1 MTLRPEMVGLA
12 ALLTRTVDPAGRFA
26 IDPDVVQDTLDRHA
40 TAVQGARLTGTPH
53 PITGST
59 TTYAGPHGW
68 ADDAVVTD
76 ANGDPLTPTADP
88 LRGRWTFDTDT
99 PGPVHID
106 GTYYDLNA
114 AAAELAE
121 LLAAQVAGGILS
133 FTDAAGESW
142 SRGDA
147 SAALLELATR
157 FRARAAA
164 DAATTGAGGVGS
176 VSINASEQRNYGLH
190 PGAGW
195 LAP

>member
-1 MTLRPEMVGLA
+1 MTLRPEMTGLA
-12 ALLTRTVDPAGRFA
+12 ALLTRTVDPAGRFD

-40 TAVQGARLTGTPH
+40 TSVQGARLTGTPH

-59 TTYAGPHGW
+59 TSYAGPHGW
-68 ADDAVVTD
+68 DDNATLTD
-76 ANGDPLTPTADP
+76 GAGAPLDATTADP
-88 LRGRWTFDTDT
+88 LRGRWTFAADT

-114 AAAELAE
+114 ASAELAE

-142 SRGDA
+142 TRGDA
-147 SAALLELATR
+147 ATALLELATR
-157 FRARAAA
+157 FRARV
-164 DAATTGAGGVGS
+164 TSSTGAGGVGS
-176 VSINASEQRNYGLH
+176 VPINASEQRNYGLA
-190 PGAGW
+190 PGSGW

>member
-12 ALLTRTVDPAGRFA
+12 ALLTRTVDPAGRYA

-99 PGPVHID
+99 PGPVHIN

-147 SAALLELATR
+147 ASALLELATR
-157 FRARAAA
+157 FKARAAA
-164 DAATTGAGGVGS
+164 SAGAGGVGS
-176 VSINASEQRNYGLH
+176 VSINASEQRAYGLH

>member
-1 MTLRPEMVGLA
+1 MTLRPEMTGLA
-12 ALLTRTVDPAGRFA
+12 ALLTRTVDPAGRFD

-40 TAVQGARLTGTPH
+40 TSVQGARLTGTPH

-59 TTYAGPHGW
+59 TSYAGPHGW
-68 ADDAVVTD
+68 DDNATLTD
-76 ANGDPLTPTADP
+76 VAGAPLTPTADP
-88 LRGRWTFDTDT
+88 LRGRWTFAADT

-106 GTYYDLNA
+106 GTFYALNA

-142 SRGDA
+142 TRGDA
-147 SAALLELATR
+147 ATALLELATR
-157 FRARAAA
+157 FRARV
-164 DAATTGAGGVGS
+164 TSSTGAGGVGS
-176 VSINASEQRNYGLH
+176 VPINASEQRNYGLA
-190 PGAGW
+190 PGSGW

>member
-12 ALLTRTVDPAGRFA
+12 ALLTRTVDPAGRFN

-40 TAVQGARLTGTPH
+40 TTVQGARLTGTPH

-76 ANGDPLTPTADP
+76 AAGELLTPTADP
-88 LRGRWTFDTDT
+88 LRGRWTFAADT

-106 GTYYDLNA
+106 GTFYDLNA

-142 SRGDA
+142 TRGDA
-147 SAALLELATR
+147 ATALLELATR
-157 FRARAAA
+157 FRARV
-164 DAATTGAGGVGS
+164 TSSTGAGGVGS
-176 VSINASEQRNYGLH
+176 VPINASEQRNYGLA

>member
-1 MTLRPEMVGLA
+1 MTLRPEMTGLA
-12 ALLTRTVDPAGRFA
+12 ALLTRTVDPAGRFD

-40 TAVQGARLTGTPH
+40 TSVQGARLTGTPH

-59 TTYAGPHGW
+59 TSYAGPHGW
-68 ADDAVVTD
+68 DDNATLTD
-76 ANGDPLTPTADP
+76 GAGAPLDATTADP
-88 LRGRWTFDTDT
+88 LRGRWTFAADT

-142 SRGDA
+142 TRGDA
-147 SAALLELATR
+147 ATALLELATR
-157 FRARAAA
+157 FRARV
-164 DAATTGAGGVGS
+164 TSSTGAGGVGS
-176 VSINASEQRNYGLH
+176 VPINASEQRNYGLA
-190 PGAGW
+190 PGSGW

>member
-12 ALLTRTVDPAGRFA
+12 ALLTRTVDPAGRFD

-88 LRGRWTFDTDT
+88 LRGRWTFATDT

-106 GTYYDLNA
+106 GTYYDLNR

-121 LLAAQVAGGILS
+121 LLAAQVAGGILT

-142 SRGDA
+142 TRGDA
-147 SAALLELATR
+147 ASAFLELAAR
-157 FRARAAA
+157 FRSRITDEARAVASVPIN
-164 DAATTGAGGVGS
+164 VG
-176 VSINASEQRNYGLH
+176 EQRGPAWPGT

>member
-12 ALLTRTVDPAGRFA
+12 ALLTRTVDPAGRFD

-40 TAVQGARLTGTPH
+40 TSVQGARLTGTPH

-59 TTYAGPHGW
+59 TSYAGPHGW
-68 ADDAVVTD
+68 DDNATLTD
-76 ANGDPLTPTADP
+76 GAGAPLTPTADP
-88 LRGRWTFDTDT
+88 LRGKWTFPADT

-106 GTYYDLNA
+106 GTFYDLNA

-142 SRGDA
+142 TRGDA
-147 SAALLELATR
+147 ATALLELATR
-157 FRARAAA
+157 FRARV
-164 DAATTGAGGVGS
+164 TSSTGAGGVGS
-176 VSINASEQRNYGLH
+176 VPINASEQRNYGLA

>member
-1 MTLRPEMVGLA
+1 MVGLA

-40 TAVQGARLTGTPH
+40 TVVQGARLTGTPH

-88 LRGRWTFDTDT
+88 LRGRWTFDADT

-114 AAAELAE
+114 AGAELAE
-121 LLAAQVAGGILS
+121 LLAAQLAGGILS

-157 FRARAAA
+157 FRARVTSSA
-164 DAATTGAGGVGS
+164 GAGGVGS

>member
-12 ALLTRTVDPAGRFA
+12 ALLTRTVDPAGRFD

-88 LRGRWTFDTDT
+88 LRGRWTFDADT

-106 GTYYDLNA
+106 GTHYDLNA
-114 AAAELAE
+114 AGAELAE
-121 LLAAQVAGGILS
+121 LLAAQLAGGILS

-157 FRARAAA
+157 FRARV
-164 DAATTGAGGVGS
+164 TSSTGAGGVGS

>member
-12 ALLTRTVDPAGRFA
+12 ALLTRTVDPAGRFD

-40 TAVQGARLTGTPH
+40 TSVQGARLTGTPH

-59 TTYAGPHGW
+59 TSYAGPHGW
-68 ADDAVVTD
+68 DDNATLTD
-76 ANGDPLTPTADP
+76 GAGAPLTPTADP
-88 LRGRWTFDTDT
+88 LRGKWTFPADT

-106 GTYYDLNA
+106 GTFYDLNA

-142 SRGDA
+142 TRGDA
-147 SAALLELATR
+147 ATALLELATR
-157 FRARAAA
+157 FRARV
-164 DAATTGAGGVGS
+164 TSSTGAGGVGS
-176 VSINASEQRNYGLH
+176 VPINASEQRNYGLA
-190 PGAGW
+190 PGSGW

>member
-12 ALLTRTVDPAGRFA
+12 ALLTRTVDPAGRFD

-88 LRGRWTFDTDT
+88 LRGRWTFDADT

-106 GTYYDLNA
+106 GTCYDLNA

-142 SRGDA
+142 TRGDA

>member
-12 ALLTRTVDPAGRFA
+12 ALLTRTVDPAGRFD

-88 LRGRWTFDTDT
+88 LRGRWTFDADT

-106 GTYYDLNA
+106 GTYYELNA

-147 SAALLELATR
+147 ASALLELATR
-157 FRARAAA
+157 FRARVAASG
-164 DAATTGAGGVGS
+164 GAGGVGS
-176 VSINASEQRNYGLH
+176 VSINASEQNAYGLH

>member
-12 ALLTRTVDPAGRFA
+12 ALLTRTVDPAGRFD

-88 LRGRWTFDTDT
+88 LRGRWTFDADT

-114 AAAELAE
+114 AGAELAE
-121 LLAAQVAGGILS
+121 LLAAQLAGGILS

-142 SRGDA
+142 TRGDA
-147 SAALLELATR
+147 ASALLELATR
-157 FRARAAA
+157 FKARAAA
-164 DAATTGAGGVGS
+164 SAGAGGVGS

>member
-12 ALLTRTVDPAGRFA
+12 ALLTRTVDPAGRFD

-88 LRGRWTFDTDT
+88 LRGRWTFAADT

-106 GTYYDLNA
+106 GTCYDLNA
-114 AAAELAE
+114 AGAELAE
-121 LLAAQVAGGILS
+121 LLAAQLAGGILS

>member
-12 ALLTRTVDPAGRFA
+12 ALLTRSVDPAGRYN

-68 ADDAVVTD
+68 ADDAVVTN
-76 ANGDPLTPTADP
+76 AAGDPLAPTADP
-88 LRGRWTFDTDT
+88 LRGRWTFATDT

-147 SAALLELATR
+147 ASALLELATR
-157 FRARAAA
+157 FRARVAASG
-164 DAATTGAGGVGS
+164 GAGGVGS
-176 VSINASEQRNYGLH
+176 VSINASEQNAYGLH

>member
-1 MTLRPEMVGLA
+1 MTLRPEMTGLA
-12 ALLTRTVDPAGRFA
+12 ALLTRTVDPAGRFD

-40 TAVQGARLTGTPH
+40 TSVQGARLTGTPH

-59 TTYAGPHGW
+59 TSYAGPHGW
-68 ADDAVVTD
+68 DDNATLTD
-76 ANGDPLTPTADP
+76 GAGAPLDATTADP
-88 LRGRWTFDTDT
+88 LRGRWTFAADT

-106 GTYYDLNA
+106 GTFYDLNA

-147 SAALLELATR
+147 ATALLELATR
-157 FRARAAA
+157 FRARV
-164 DAATTGAGGVGS
+164 TSSTGAGGVGS
-176 VSINASEQRNYGLH
+176 VPINASEQRNYGLA

>member
-1 MTLRPEMVGLA
+1 MTLRPEMTGLA
-12 ALLTRTVDPAGRFA
+12 ALLTRTVDPAGRFN

-40 TAVQGARLTGTPH
+40 TSVQGARLTGTPH

-59 TTYAGPHGW
+59 TSYAGPHGW
-68 ADDAVVTD
+68 DDNATLTD
-76 ANGDPLTPTADP
+76 GAGAPLDATTADP
-88 LRGRWTFDTDT
+88 LRGRWTFTADT

-106 GTYYDLNA
+106 GTFYDLNA

-142 SRGDA
+142 TRGDA
-147 SAALLELATR
+147 ATALLELATR
-157 FRARAAA
+157 FRARV
-164 DAATTGAGGVGS
+164 TSSTGAGGVGS
-176 VSINASEQRNYGLH
+176 VPINASEQRNYGLA

>member
-1 MTLRPEMVGLA
+1 MTLRPEMTGLA
-12 ALLTRTVDPAGRFA
+12 ALLTRTVDPAGRFD

-40 TAVQGARLTGTPH
+40 TSVQGARLTGTPH

-59 TTYAGPHGW
+59 TSYAGPHGW
-68 ADDAVVTD
+68 DDNATLTD
-76 ANGDPLTPTADP
+76 GAGAPLDATTADP
-88 LRGRWTFDTDT
+88 LRGRWTFAADT

-106 GTYYDLNA
+106 GTFYDLNA

-142 SRGDA
+142 TRGDA
-147 SAALLELATR
+147 ATALLELATR
-157 FRARAAA
+157 FRARV
-164 DAATTGAGGVGS
+164 TSSTGAGGVGS
-176 VSINASEQRNYGLH
+176 VPINASEQRNYGLA

>member
-12 ALLTRTVDPAGRFA
+12 ALLTRTVDPAGRFD

-40 TAVQGARLTGTPH
+40 TSVQGARLTGTPH

-59 TTYAGPHGW
+59 TSYAGPHGW

-76 ANGDPLTPTADP
+76 AAGELLTPTADP
-88 LRGRWTFDTDT
+88 LRGRWTFPADT

-106 GTYYDLNA
+106 GTYYELNA

-121 LLAAQVAGGILS
+121 LLAAQLAGGILS

-147 SAALLELATR
+147 ATALLELATR
-157 FRARAAA
+157 FRARV
-164 DAATTGAGGVGS
+164 TSSTGAGGVGS
-176 VSINASEQRNYGLH
+176 VPINASEQRNYGLA

>member
-12 ALLTRTVDPAGRFA
+12 ALLTRTVDPAGRFN

-40 TAVQGARLTGTPH
+40 TTVQGARLTGDPH

-59 TTYAGPHGW
+59 TSYAGPHGW
-68 ADDAVVTD
+68 DDNATLTD
-76 ANGDPLTPTADP
+76 GAGATLTPTADP
-88 LRGRWTFDTDT
+88 LRGRWTFTADT

-106 GTYYDLNA
+106 GTFYDLNA

-142 SRGDA
+142 TRGDA
-147 SAALLELATR
+147 ATALLELATR
-157 FRARAAA
+157 FRARV
-164 DAATTGAGGVGS
+164 TSSTGAGGVGS
-176 VSINASEQRNYGLH
+176 VPINASEQRNYGLA

>member
-12 ALLTRTVDPAGRFA
+12 ALLTRTVDPAGRYA

-99 PGPVHID
+99 PGPVHIN

-114 AAAELAE
+114 AGAELAE
-121 LLAAQVAGGILS
+121 LLAAQLAGGILS

-157 FRARAAA
+157 FRARVTSSA
-164 DAATTGAGGVGS
+164 GAGGVGS

>member
-88 LRGRWTFDTDT
+88 LRGRWTFDADT

-114 AAAELAE
+114 AGAELAE
-121 LLAAQVAGGILS
+121 LLAAQLAGGILS

>member
-1 MTLRPEMVGLA
+1 M
-12 ALLTRTVDPAGRFA
+12 
-26 IDPDVVQDTLDRHA
+26 
-40 TAVQGARLTGTPH
+40 
-53 PITGST
+53 
-59 TTYAGPHGW
+59 
-68 ADDAVVTD
+68 TD
-76 ANGDPLTPTADP
+76 AGEPLTATEADP
-88 LRGRWTFDTDT
+88 LRGRWTFATDT

-106 GTYYDLNA
+106 GTYYELNA

-121 LLAAQVAGGILS
+121 LLAAQLAGGILS

-147 SAALLELATR
+147 AAALLELANR
-157 FRARAAA
+157 FRARVTSSA
-164 DAATTGAGGVGS
+164 GAGGVGS

>member
-1 MTLRPEMVGLA
+1 MTLRPEMTGLA
-12 ALLTRTVDPAGRFA
+12 ALLTRTVDPAGRFD

-40 TAVQGARLTGTPH
+40 TSVQGARLTGTPH

-59 TTYAGPHGW
+59 TSYAGPHGW
-68 ADDAVVTD
+68 DDNATLTD
-76 ANGDPLTPTADP
+76 AAGAPLTPTADP
-88 LRGRWTFDTDT
+88 LRGKWTFPADT
-99 PGPVHID
+99 PGPVYID
-106 GTYYDLNA
+106 GTFYDLNA

-142 SRGDA
+142 TRGDA

-157 FRARAAA
+157 FRARV
-164 DAATTGAGGVGS
+164 TSSTGAGGVGS
-176 VSINASEQRNYGLH
+176 VPINASEQRAYGLA

>member
-1 MTLRPEMVGLA
+1 MTLRPEMTGLA
-12 ALLTRTVDPAGRFA
+12 ALLTRTVDPAGRFD

-40 TAVQGARLTGTPH
+40 TSVQGARLTGTPH

-59 TTYAGPHGW
+59 TSYAGPHGW
-68 ADDAVVTD
+68 DDNATLTD
-76 ANGDPLTPTADP
+76 GAGAPLTPTADP
-88 LRGRWTFDTDT
+88 LRGKWTVPADT

-106 GTYYDLNA
+106 GTYYELNA

-142 SRGDA
+142 TRGDA

-157 FRARAAA
+157 FRARV
-164 DAATTGAGGVGS
+164 TSSTGAGGVGS
-176 VSINASEQRNYGLH
+176 VPINASEQRNYGLA
-190 PGAGW
+190 PGSGW

>member
-12 ALLTRTVDPAGRFA
+12 ALLTRTVDPAGRFD

-40 TAVQGARLTGTPH
+40 TSVQGARLTGTPH

-59 TTYAGPHGW
+59 TSYAGPHGW
-68 ADDAVVTD
+68 DDNATLTD
-76 ANGDPLTPTADP
+76 GAGAPLTPTADP
-88 LRGRWTFDTDT
+88 LRGKWYFPADT

-106 GTYYDLNA
+106 GTFYDLNA

-142 SRGDA
+142 TRGDA
-147 SAALLELATR
+147 ATALLELATR
-157 FRARAAA
+157 FRARV
-164 DAATTGAGGVGS
+164 TSSTGAGGVGS
-176 VSINASEQRNYGLH
+176 VPINASEQRNYGLA

>member
-1 MTLRPEMVGLA
+1 MTLRPEMTGLA
-12 ALLTRTVDPAGRFA
+12 ALLTRTVDPAGRFD

-40 TAVQGARLTGTPH
+40 TSVQGARLTGTPH

-59 TTYAGPHGW
+59 TSYAGPHGW
-68 ADDAVVTD
+68 DDNATLTD
-76 ANGDPLTPTADP
+76 GAGAPLDATTADP
-88 LRGRWTFDTDT
+88 LRGRWTFAADT

-106 GTYYDLNA
+106 GTCYDLNA

-142 SRGDA
+142 TRGDA
-147 SAALLELATR
+147 ATALLELATR
-157 FRARAAA
+157 FRARV
-164 DAATTGAGGVGS
+164 TSSTGAGGVGS
-176 VSINASEQRNYGLH
+176 VPINASEQRNYGLA
-190 PGAGW
+190 PGSGW

>member
-1 MTLRPEMVGLA
+1 MTLRPEMVGLT
-12 ALLTRTVDPAGRFA
+12 ALLTRTVDPAGRFD

-88 LRGRWTFDTDT
+88 LRGRWTFDADT

-114 AAAELAE
+114 AGAELAE

-142 SRGDA
+142 TRGDA

-157 FRARAAA
+157 FRARVTSSA
-164 DAATTGAGGVGS
+164 GAGGVGS

>member
-12 ALLTRTVDPAGRFA
+12 ALLTRSVDPAGRYN

-59 TTYAGPHGW
+59 TSYAGPHGW
-68 ADDAVVTD
+68 ADDAVVTN
-76 ANGDPLTPTADP
+76 AAGDPLTPTADP
-88 LRGRWTFDTDT
+88 LRGRWTFDADT
-99 PGPVHID
+99 PGPVYID

-114 AAAELAE
+114 AGAELAE
-121 LLAAQVAGGILS
+121 LLAAQLAGGILS

-157 FRARAAA
+157 FRARVAASG
-164 DAATTGAGGVGS
+164 GAGGVGS
-176 VSINASEQRNYGLH
+176 VSINASEQNAYGLH

>member
-12 ALLTRTVDPAGRFA
+12 ALLTRTVDPAGRFD

-40 TAVQGARLTGTPH
+40 TSVQGARLTGTPH

-59 TTYAGPHGW
+59 TSYAGPHGW
-68 ADDAVVTD
+68 DDNATLTD
-76 ANGDPLTPTADP
+76 GAGAPLTPTADP
-88 LRGRWTFDTDT
+88 LRGRWTFPADT

-106 GTYYDLNA
+106 GTFYDLNA

-142 SRGDA
+142 TRGDA
-147 SAALLELATR
+147 ATALLELATR
-157 FRARAAA
+157 FRARV
-164 DAATTGAGGVGS
+164 TSSTGAGGVGS
-176 VSINASEQRNYGLH
+176 VPINASEQRNYGLA
-190 PGAGW
+190 PGSGW

>member
-1 MTLRPEMVGLA
+1 MTLRPEMTGLA
-12 ALLTRTVDPAGRFA
+12 ALLTRTVDPAGRFD

-40 TAVQGARLTGTPH
+40 TSVQGARLTGTPH

-59 TTYAGPHGW
+59 TSYAGPHGW
-68 ADDAVVTD
+68 DDNATLTD
-76 ANGDPLTPTADP
+76 GAGAPLTPTADP
-88 LRGRWTFDTDT
+88 LRGKWYFPADT

-106 GTYYDLNA
+106 GTFYDLNA

-142 SRGDA
+142 TRGDA
-147 SAALLELATR
+147 ATALLELATR
-157 FRARAAA
+157 FRARV
-164 DAATTGAGGVGS
+164 TSSTGAGGVGS
-176 VSINASEQRNYGLH
+176 VPINASEQRNYGLA
-190 PGAGW
+190 PGSGW

>member
-12 ALLTRTVDPAGRFA
+12 ALLTRSVDPAGRYN

-53 PITGST
+53 PITRT
-59 TTYAGPHGW
+59 TLTYAGPHGW
-68 ADDAVVTD
+68 ADNATLMTD
-76 ANGDPLTPTADP
+76 AGEPLTATEADP
-88 LRGRWTFDTDT
+88 LRGRWTFATDT

-106 GTYYDLNA
+106 GTYYELNA

-147 SAALLELATR
+147 AAALLELANR
-157 FRARAAA
+157 FRARVIAEAGAA
-164 DAATTGAGGVGS
+164 GVGS
-176 VSINASEQRNYGLH
+176 VSINASEQRNYGMH

>member
-12 ALLTRTVDPAGRFA
+12 ALLTRTVDPAGRFD

-40 TAVQGARLTGTPH
+40 TSVQGARLTGTPH

-59 TTYAGPHGW
+59 TSYAGPHGW
-68 ADDAVVTD
+68 DDNATLTD
-76 ANGDPLTPTADP
+76 GAGAPLTPTADP
-88 LRGRWTFDTDT
+88 LRGRWTFPADT

-142 SRGDA
+142 TRGDA
-147 SAALLELATR
+147 ATALLELATR
-157 FRARAAA
+157 FRARV
-164 DAATTGAGGVGS
+164 TSSTGAGGVGS
-176 VSINASEQRNYGLH
+176 VPINASEQRNYGLA

>member
-12 ALLTRTVDPAGRFA
+12 ALLTRTVDPAGRFD

-53 PITGST
+53 PITRT
-59 TTYAGPHGW
+59 TLTYAGPHGW
-68 ADDAVVTD
+68 ADDATLMTD
-76 ANGDPLTPTADP
+76 GGDPLTPAQADP
-88 LRGRWTFDTDT
+88 LRGRWTFAADT

-114 AAAELAE
+114 AGAELAE

-142 SRGDA
+142 TRGDA
-147 SAALLELATR
+147 AAAFLELGAR

-164 DAATTGAGGVGS
+164 DVGAGGVGS

-195 LAP
+195 MAP

>member
-1 MTLRPEMVGLA
+1 MTLRPEMTGLA
-12 ALLTRTVDPAGRFA
+12 ALLTRTVDPAGRFD

-40 TAVQGARLTGTPH
+40 TSVQGARLTGTPH

-68 ADDAVVTD
+68 DDNAVVTD
-76 ANGDPLTPTADP
+76 AAGATLTPTADP
-88 LRGRWTFDTDT
+88 LRGKWTFDTDT

-121 LLAAQVAGGILS
+121 HLAAQIAGGILS

-142 SRGDA
+142 TRGDA
-147 SAALLELATR
+147 ATALLELATR
-157 FRARAAA
+157 FRARV
-164 DAATTGAGGVGS
+164 TSSTGAGGVGS
-176 VSINASEQRNYGLH
+176 VPINASEQRNYGLA
-190 PGAGW
+190 PGSGW

>member
-1 MTLRPEMVGLA
+1 MVGLA
-12 ALLTRTVDPAGRFA
+12 ALLTRSVDPAGRYN

-40 TAVQGARLTGTPH
+40 TTVHGARLTGTPH

-59 TTYAGPHGW
+59 TSYAGPHGW
-68 ADDAVVTD
+68 ADDAVVTN
-76 ANGDPLTPTADP
+76 AAGDPLTPTADP

-99 PGPVHID
+99 PGPVYID
-106 GTYYDLNA
+106 GTYYNLNA
-114 AAAELAE
+114 AGAELAE
-121 LLAAQVAGGILS
+121 LLAAQLAGGILS

-147 SAALLELATR
+147 AAALLELANR
-157 FRARAAA
+157 FRARVTSSA
-164 DAATTGAGGVGS
+164 GAGGVGS
-176 VSINASEQRNYGLH
+176 VSINASEQRNYGMH

>member
-1 MTLRPEMVGLA
+1 MTLRPEMTGLA
-12 ALLTRTVDPAGRFA
+12 ALLTRTVDPAGRFD

-40 TAVQGARLTGTPH
+40 TSVQGARLTGTPH

-68 ADDAVVTD
+68 DDNATLTD
-76 ANGDPLTPTADP
+76 GAGAPLDATTADP
-88 LRGRWTFDTDT
+88 LRGRWTFAADT

-106 GTYYDLNA
+106 GTFYDLNA

-142 SRGDA
+142 TRGDA
-147 SAALLELATR
+147 ATALLELATR
-157 FRARAAA
+157 FRARV
-164 DAATTGAGGVGS
+164 TSSTGAGGVGS
-176 VSINASEQRNYGLH
+176 VPINASEQRNYGLA

>member
-12 ALLTRTVDPAGRFA
+12 ALLTRTVDPAGRFD

-88 LRGRWTFDTDT
+88 LRGRWTFDADT

-106 GTYYDLNA
+106 GTCYDLNA
-114 AAAELAE
+114 AGAELAE
-121 LLAAQVAGGILS
+121 LLAAQLAGGILS

-157 FRARAAA
+157 FRARVTSSA
-164 DAATTGAGGVGS
+164 GAGGVGS